1 MSQVDYL
8 HFFNNIV
15 WTLIQIVIAYIVIS
29 VFFVQGFYKILRL
42 RLLVY
47 KFVGITTKTKDLCI
61 NNTIKFYYD
70 VKNYLLNDIKLY
82 SVSNDFNSYNNKKK
96 KVS

>member
-47 KFVGITTKTKDLCI
+47 KFVGITTKIKDLCI
-61 NNTIKFYYD
+61 INIIKFCSD
-70 VKNYLLNDIKLY
+70 LKNYLLNDIKLY
-82 SVSNDFNSYNNKKK
+82 FVSNDFNSYNNKKK
-96 KVS
+96 KS

>member
-8 HFFNNIV
+8 HFFNNII
-15 WTLIQIVIAYIVIS
+15 WTLIQVIIAYIVIS

-47 KFVGITTKTKDLCI
+47 KFIGIITKIKDFCI
-61 NNTIKFYYD
+61 NNTIKLCYD
-70 VKNYLLNDIKLY
+70 VKNYLLNYIKIYL
-82 SVSNDFNSYNNKKK
+82 VNNDFSFYNNNKKK
-96 KVS
+96 SN